1 MVTVLND
8 LLRHRERCLL
18 ALRSPCT
25 YRSKLHKQAYLPI
38 RCICRHYDLLP
49 KRSALPS
56 DACYTQ
62 HTFQTGLRF
71 SYAPICRS
79 GHLWRT
85 GYLNKCQQ
93 SSPLDN
99 IWQHLLLTTFP
110 SDYWLCSQNHNFSC
124 VSLLH
129 YEELYM
135 KLLQRAVFGY
145 YHNCH
150 QYNKCNAY
158 LYSQSQILSN
168 LDEFYFGRTS
178 SFQYP
183 SFSLTNTYIYYQIY
197 ACLIYMYIWQMPS
210 NFWLSYILPDYRMPI
225 SNFGMSTIIH
235 QVALVLPKNILQFH
249 LYRMNQT
256 HFCLVYQRTSHK
268 GIYRIFYQRYTQLS
282 VAKMRVQYH
291 LWFSNSFLLSHHIV
305 CAYFL
310 VYILSRNYE
319 TYNNFQTLRK
329 LVLNCCFFSYARILL
344 YKLINFK
351 LNNIYIIYNYYLNNI
366 LTYNII
372 INYNKKN
379 KYIYGFECFGTSR
392 NSPYPKQTL
401 KSTEGRGVVLQVYPL
416 GIDPI
421 TRTQS
426 NILELGWAGLSW
438 NITLSTA
445 PTILRSLRLASP
457 TLRQEAD
464 GDFGLLLLLNF
475 WHNTMPLQS
484 LTTIGLQGHIYM
496 SCRSLHISLMSLLS
510 IRGIRKRCKDT
521 TILRT
526 DKIRGFTF

>member
-8 LLRHRERCLL
+8 LQRHREMCLL
-18 ALRSPCT
+18 ALQSPCT
-25 YRSKLHKQAYLPI
+25 YRSKLHRQAYLPI
-38 RCICRHYDLLP
+38 RCKCRHYDLLP

-56 DACYTQ
+56 NAYYIQ

-71 SYAPICRS
+71 SYAPIYHLI
-79 GHLWRT
+79 HLWHT
-85 GYLNKCQQ
+85 GYQNICQ
-93 SSPLDN
+93 LLILRDN
-99 IWQHLLLTTFP
+99 ILQHLLLTTFP
-110 SDYWLCSQNHNFSC
+110 SYCWSCLQNHNS
-124 VSLLH
+124 SYIPLLH

-135 KLLQRAVFGY
+135 KLLQRAVFGC

-150 QYNKCNAY
+150 QYNKCNVY

-168 LDEFYFGRTS
+168 LDDLYFGRTS
-178 SFQYP
+178 SFQYS
-183 SFSLTNTYIYYQIY
+183 SFSLTNSYIYYQIY
-197 ACLIYMYIWQMPS
+197 GYSSRRFPWQTPS
-210 NFWLSYILPDYRMPI
+210 NFALSYILLGKCMPI
-225 SNFGMSTIIH
+225 SDFGKNTIIH
-235 QVALVLPKNILQFH
+235 QSALELPRNVLLSH
-249 LYRMNQT
+249 LCRMSQT
-256 HFCLVYQRTSHK
+256 HFCSVFQKTSHK
-268 GIYRIFYQRYTQLS
+268 EIYRISYQHYKLPN
-282 VAKMRVQYH
+282 VAKRRVQYH

-329 LVLNCCFFSYARILL
+329 LVLNCCFFSYARVLL

-366 LTYNII
+366 LIYNII

-401 KSTEGRGVVLQVYPL
+401 KSTEGRGVILQAYPL

-475 WHNTMPLQS
+475 WHKTMPLQS